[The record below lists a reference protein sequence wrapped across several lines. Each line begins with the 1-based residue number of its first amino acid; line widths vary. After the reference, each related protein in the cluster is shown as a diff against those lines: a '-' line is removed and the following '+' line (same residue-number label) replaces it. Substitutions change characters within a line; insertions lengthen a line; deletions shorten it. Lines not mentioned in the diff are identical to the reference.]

1 MTALDDF
8 VVLNRRLAAGEVAAA
23 SAPPLSEACAVR
35 TCLREVL
42 VGTRGSLASGE
53 SGIAQLRR
61 YETLSG
67 ANAYGFLLRL
77 ACGLESEIAGETE
90 ILGQIKQAWRDHE
103 QSHPL
108 AARRIRAWIQRLLQ
122 ETKEVRSEHVMN
134 LGSATYGS
142 LTRRLLGGRSDG
154 VTLLLGAGQL
164 AATVLPYLDCAEL
177 RIGNRTPARVF
188 EMLAAQRAGA
198 AGDRQVT
205 VLPATEEAELAA
217 WHDAYDVVLCI
228 PADQERDARRVAAW
242 NQRRHGGGR
251 VLHLGILSAAGTA
264 WEGLPG
270 LATLGDLFG
279 LRDAQAEQREA
290 LLARA
295 RRACAEKAQLAQLD
309 DADGSRPGSSN
320 HGWEDLAVFNNVS
333 G

>member
-1 MTALDDF
+1 MTGLADF
-8 VVLNRRLAAGEVAAA
+8 VVLNRRLAADEPPAADGP
-23 SAPPLSEACAVR
+23 APLAEGCAVR
-35 TCLREVL
+35 TCLREV
-42 VGTRGSLASGE
+42 VIGTRGALPADPAGGTRLSAYE
-53 SGIAQLRR
+53 SR
-61 YETLSG
+61 EG
-67 ANAYGFLLRL
+67 AEAYGFLLRL

-103 QSHPL
+103 QAHPL
-108 AARRIRAWIQRLLQ
+108 AARRIRPWMQRLLQ
-122 ETKEVRSEHVMN
+122 ETKEVRSEHVVN

-142 LTRRLLGGRSDG
+142 LARRLLGGRTDG
-154 VTLLLGAGQL
+154 VTLLIGAGQL

-177 RIGNRTPARVF
+177 RIANRTPARVF

-198 AGDRQVT
+198 AADRQVT

-217 WHDAYDVVLCI
+217 WHDAHDVVLCI
-228 PADQERDARRVAAW
+228 PADAERDARRVAAW
-242 NQRRHGGGR
+242 NGRRDTGGR
-251 VLHLGILSAAGTA
+251 VLHLGILTAAGTA
-264 WEGLPG
+264 WDGLPG

-279 LRDAQAEQREA
+279 LRDAHAEQREA

-295 RRACAEKAQLAQLD
+295 RRACAEKAQLARLD

-320 HGWEDLAVFNNVS
+320 HGWEDLAVFLAL